1 MEDVLLE
8 KSNLRKELLAL
19 RAAIPSELK
28 EQFDLA
34 INAQLQNW
42 IVLHQPKVVHCY
54 LPMGAEIDITPT
66 ILFCL
71 SKDIKII
78 APKTLKQRKLEN
90 RILHSLDQIEK
101 GIWGT
106 AHPTGELYEGA
117 IDMIIVPGLAFD
129 EQRYR
134 LGYGGGYYD
143 NFLVQYPDAKKI
155 GIFYSMQKRNAVPK
169 ERHDISLDLIFTEQ

>member
-1 MEDVLLE
+1 MEDILLE
-8 KSNLRKELLAL
+8 KSNLRKEMLVL

-28 EQFDLA
+28 EQYDLA
-34 INAQLQNW
+34 INAQLQDW
-42 IVLHQPKVVHCY
+42 IILHQPKVVHCY

-90 RILHSLDQIEK
+90 RILYSLDQVEN

-106 AHPTGELYEGA
+106 VHPTGELYEGP
-117 IDMIIVPGLAFD
+117 IDMIIVPGLAYD
-129 EQRYR
+129 EHRYR

-143 NFLVQYPDAKKI
+143 NFLVQYPEAKKI
-155 GIFYSMQKRNAVPK
+155 GVFYLMQKRNAVPK